1 MEEDN
6 DDDDLSDRD
15 VQSNVQNS
23 TKSGGGVDTQSKTS
37 TTAYTDKDSKI
48 KKKKTQVKKRSIARN
63 KKQPYNEGAEETK
76 NWLAES

>member
-15 VQSNVQNS
+15 VRSNVQNS
-23 TKSGGGVDTQSKTS
+23 TKSGGDTQSKTS

-48 KKKKTQVKKRSIARN
+48 KKKKTQVKKRSVARN